1 MVKIIPMS
9 ESSISNELPVDK
21 DIEIFGPRD
30 ERLVVLGIS
39 DAISEPIAWSSDAV
53 SPPVKKLLFLLIIFP
68 DATADKYDLEI
79 SLCFAPKP

>member
-21 DIEIFGPRD
+21 DIEIFGSRD

-39 DAISEPIAWSSDAV
+39 DAISEPIA
-53 SPPVKKLLFLLIIFP
+53 
-68 DATADKYDLEI
+68 
-79 SLCFAPKP
+79 